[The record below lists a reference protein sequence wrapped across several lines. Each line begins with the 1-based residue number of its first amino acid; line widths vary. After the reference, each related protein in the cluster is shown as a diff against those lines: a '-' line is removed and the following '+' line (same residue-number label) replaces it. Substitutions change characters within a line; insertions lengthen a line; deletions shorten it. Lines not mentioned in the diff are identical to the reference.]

1 MSIAPREL
9 PAAEHFG
16 TLEEREAA
24 WVLKRSSGDIELPK
38 GPNPAAASILLNLAQ
53 GLSPSAREAF
63 FASYAQMAQNYEFFG
78 AVPMPDEP
86 VGPRVV
92 AVGGVI
98 AAGKSTTC
106 AKVKALLG
114 APVVDSDRTRKF
126 MVGVRSTERIGDGSW
141 SGHYDPKFTDEVYD
155 EVYRRAG
162 IVLQSGRPVIL
173 DASFRSVSMR
183 DRARRLAEVHGVP
196 FHFVECCTPFEVC
209 RERLKKR
216 DLEVTVSDGRLEV
229 FDAFVSKWEAPTE
242 LSDAEHIPLDT
253 QLLAP
258 AQEAFLRE
266 RLWEGASS

>member
-1 MSIAPREL
+1 MMSVARNSNL
-9 PAAEHFG
+9 PLGHLG
-16 TLEEREAA
+16 TFEERDDA
-24 WVLKRSSGDIELPK
+24 WVLHRDGEDIDLPK
-38 GPNPAAASILLNLAQ
+38 GPNPSVASVLLNLAQ
-53 GLSPSAREAF
+53 GLGAVEREAF
-63 FASYAQMAQNYEFFG
+63 FASYAQKAQNYEFFG
-78 AVPMPDEP
+78 ALPMPDDG
-86 VGPRVV
+86 VGPQVV

-196 FHFVECCTPFEVC
+196 FHFVECCTPFDVC
-209 RERLKKR
+209 RQRLKKR

-242 LSDAEHIPLDT
+242 LAADEHIALDT
-253 QLLAP
+253 QLDA
-258 AQEAFLRE
+258 ATQSAFLQQ
-266 RLWEGASS
+266 RLG